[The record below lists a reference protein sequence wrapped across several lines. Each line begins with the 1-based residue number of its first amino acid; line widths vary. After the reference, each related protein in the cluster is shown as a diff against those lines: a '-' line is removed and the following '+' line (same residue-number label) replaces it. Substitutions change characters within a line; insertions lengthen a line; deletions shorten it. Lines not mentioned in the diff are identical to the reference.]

1 MPQKG
6 RGLTG
11 PQGGLPQISLRR
23 RTNGYEDDVAR
34 LRLSGS
40 PSALSLSSRSPSPLV
55 QLSDGDLFTVEEDAA
70 SITSSMT
77 STSLGSIES
86 QSDSSDSD
94 KALTKLKE
102 RKLTREHSD
111 ETSSFENGKS
121 ENLGSSSAIRRV
133 KLGEDGCGM
142 RPSLEDL
149 TRSRHSSLED
159 QKRCAQSLSSSRCC
173 SDGTFNSKGLA
184 EDGFEGPHGKLFTA
198 KLFNRIGSKGALCNV
213 THVSHVYKGMILVTD
228 LLEGKVLFAARSGRW
243 AKSFVAEKGAEP
255 WSACI
260 TPRGH
265 VAVTL
270 RRLACVTVWSGNGTL
285 VREFGHGVLECPTGL
300 VVDQQGRF
308 IVTDERTNRVS
319 MFSPAGEF
327 LRYLARASTQQK
339 SEKQPSK
346 SAYAKNAKKVAINT
360 NSNSSNNNSDIS
372 SQEEDEVEDE
382 YLVKASRYGGVVKE
396 KRPIENPATNID
408 TTTKGSSSKD
418 QTGER
423 NPGTHPNRD
432 EKSSTTT
439 TITATATAGKDVS
452 STTSTSQANK
462 DEYEP
467 YVFSDPRYV
476 CVTGSGKIIVSDS
489 GNHTVKVFTPEGTY
503 LHSIGSYGNRDGQLK
518 VPYGVCSDQQ
528 ENVYIADHYNDRV
541 SVFSID
547 GVFLQHA
554 LTATSGLSRPKS
566 LAIRP
571 AHVRKLYIAHGGLRS
586 TEVLVYRL
594 IAGRPNMIFK
604 FDL

>member
-1 MPQKG
+1 M
-6 RGLTG
+6 TG

-285 VREFGHGVLECPTGL
+285 VREFGHGVLE
-300 VVDQQGRF
+300 
-308 IVTDERTNRVS
+308 
-319 MFSPAGEF
+319 
-327 LRYLARASTQQK
+327 
-339 SEKQPSK
+339 
-346 SAYAKNAKKVAINT
+346 
-360 NSNSSNNNSDIS
+360 
-372 SQEEDEVEDE
+372 
-382 YLVKASRYGGVVKE
+382 
-396 KRPIENPATNID
+396 
-408 TTTKGSSSKD
+408 
-418 QTGER
+418 
-423 NPGTHPNRD
+423 
-432 EKSSTTT
+432 
-439 TITATATAGKDVS
+439 
-452 STTSTSQANK
+452 
-462 DEYEP
+462 
-467 YVFSDPRYV
+467 
-476 CVTGSGKIIVSDS
+476 
-489 GNHTVKVFTPEGTY
+489 
-503 LHSIGSYGNRDGQLK
+503 
-518 VPYGVCSDQQ
+518 
-528 ENVYIADHYNDRV
+528 
-541 SVFSID
+541 
-547 GVFLQHA
+547 
-554 LTATSGLSRPKS
+554 LS
-566 LAIRP
+566 
-571 AHVRKLYIAHGGLRS
+571 
-586 TEVLVYRL
+586 L
-594 IAGRPNMIFK
+594 IHI
-604 FDL
+604 